1 LLKENAGQRA
11 LAAGALG
18 CRGLARVRAVEKR
31 PRHFRKQAPL
41 RSYWILTG
49 HEDLSTR
56 TLVHEGG
63 GISVNRAVLVGVDG
77 AALVDGLTNHVDDSA
92 ESLGADGHE
101 NGCAGIG
108 HGLATHEA
116 FGGVQSDG
124 SHVVATEMLGDL
136 EHESVFSSV
145 DLKSVE
151 NWGQST
157 LELHVHDGTNN
168 LRNLSFSDSSA
179 EATYT
184 HSFG

>member
-1 LLKENAGQRA
+1 MDGKE
-11 LAAGALG
+11 
-18 CRGLARVRAVEKR
+18 
-31 PRHFRKQAPL
+31 
-41 RSYWILTG
+41 
-49 HEDLSTR
+49 
-56 TLVHEGG
+56 
-63 GISVNRAVLVGVDG
+63 LVGVDG
-77 AALVDGLTNHVDDSA
+77 TLLVNGLTDDIDNST
-92 ESLGADGHE
+92 ESLGADGHL
-101 NGCAGIG
+101 NGAASVNDA
-108 HGLATHEA
+108 LASDEA
-116 FGGVQSDG
+116 LSGVEGNG